1 MFSSCISLF
10 VFQVHTI
17 NLRDYFQSQLSD
29 LAVQVGKVRFDE
41 IMSNVDVETM
51 NNMKEYINV

>member
-1 MFSSCISLF
+1 M
-10 VFQVHTI
+10 FQVHTI

-29 LAVQVGKVRFDE
+29 LAGQVGKIRYDE